1 MNEKVADQ
9 MPAPFTAHASPVVL
23 AKASLGALGVAGAA
37 LVLFVLPA
45 EAGVDPT
52 GVGSALGLTGMGTQE
67 ADGEPSKVVTD
78 EVSVPSRASI
88 EAAMPWREDSQTI
101 ELAPHS
107 GIEVKAHMKKGDSF
121 LFDWKAT
128 GGPVK
133 VDMHGEPPNAADG
146 EFTSYWIEPETTF
159 QAGTFV
165 APIDGSH
172 GWYWRNKGDKPV
184 TINLKVSGFYKDLY
198 RP

>member
-1 MNEKVADQ
+1 MNATIADRGSV
-9 MPAPFTAHASPVVL
+9 PPTAHASPAAL
-23 AKASLGALGVAGAA
+23 AKASVGALALAGAA

-45 EAGVDPT
+45 EAGIDPT
-52 GVGSALGLTGMGTQE
+52 GVGGALGLTGMGTQDT
-67 ADGEPSKVVTD
+67 AGEPATAAPE
-78 EVSVPSRASI
+78 EVAAPTRASI
-88 EAAMPWREDSQTI
+88 IAATPWRDDSEVI

-107 GIEVKAHMKKGDSF
+107 GIEVKAHMTKGDSF
-121 LFDWKAT
+121 LFNWEAT

-133 VDMHGEPPNAADG
+133 VDMHGEPPNAADD
-146 EFTSYWIEPETTF
+146 EFTSYWIEPEATSQT
-159 QAGTFV
+159 GTFV

-172 GWYWRNKGDKPV
+172 GWYWRNKGDTPV

>member
-1 MNEKVADQ
+1 MNE
-9 MPAPFTAHASPVVL
+9 PSNLPPTAHASPAAL
-23 AKASLGALGVAGAA
+23 AKASLSAAAVAGAV

-45 EAGVDPT
+45 EAGIDPT
-52 GVGSALGLTGMGTQE
+52 GVGGAVGLAGMSTAEAATVAPDPVQSAI
-67 ADGEPSKVVTD
+67 PSQ
-78 EVSVPSRASI
+78 ASI
-88 EAAMPWREDSQTI
+88 EARVPWRKDVETI

-107 GIEVKAHMKKGDSF
+107 GIEVKSHMAKGDSF
-121 LFDWKAT
+121 IFEWEAS

-133 VDMHGEPPNAADG
+133 VDMHGEPPNAADD
-146 EFTSYWIEPETTF
+146 EFTSYWKVKQTNR

-165 APIDGSH
+165 APFEGNH

-184 TINLKVSGFYKDLY
+184 TIRLEMSGYYPDLY